1 MFGYT
6 KPHKRRNP
14 ADGKDTPQH
23 GNRAFSSLT
32 VREACCY
39 KAHYCGLCFALSRQY
54 GPLWRACANF
64 DSTLLVLLMSA
75 QWPHDPTFA
84 KVLCPLGSYRKYYVI
99 DGENLFVK
107 IGSALT
113 VAMVDLKSQDALRDG
128 SRLARPAKFLGRRA
142 FPAAGKTLAEN
153 SFDMSFLNRA
163 QERQVELESMA
174 AGEPPGVSFDELAAP
189 TGLGLGKVFEYTAEL
204 SGLGHNAEPLRRIG
218 NAAGKIIYTADCL
231 EDLESDLS
239 KGRFNAL
246 AACSMVTRGTLS
258 LTSTAFEGLQYLIDR
273 CQAEMAYALQDL
285 ELLRYR
291 SIIESILLRSLPL
304 RASEFLASR
313 STLAPIPNH
322 NKVAD
327 IG

>member
-1 MFGYT
+1 LPRSHMPEAAPQYVSLTPPKQREAQPMFGYT

-113 VAMVDLKSQDALRDG
+113 VAMVDLKSQDALSGTAPAWRGPRSSWADAL
-128 SRLARPAKFLGRRA
+128 SPPPERPL
-142 FPAAGKTLAEN
+142 PKT
-153 SFDMSFLNRA
+153 
-163 QERQVELESMA
+163 
-174 AGEPPGVSFDELAAP
+174 
-189 TGLGLGKVFEYTAEL
+189 
-204 SGLGHNAEPLRRIG
+204 
-218 NAAGKIIYTADCL
+218 
-231 EDLESDLS
+231 
-239 KGRFNAL
+239 
-246 AACSMVTRGTLS
+246 
-258 LTSTAFEGLQYLIDR
+258 
-273 CQAEMAYALQDL
+273 
-285 ELLRYR
+285 
-291 SIIESILLRSLPL
+291 
-304 RASEFLASR
+304 R
-313 STLAPIPNH
+313 STCLS
-322 NKVAD
+322 
-327 IG
+327 